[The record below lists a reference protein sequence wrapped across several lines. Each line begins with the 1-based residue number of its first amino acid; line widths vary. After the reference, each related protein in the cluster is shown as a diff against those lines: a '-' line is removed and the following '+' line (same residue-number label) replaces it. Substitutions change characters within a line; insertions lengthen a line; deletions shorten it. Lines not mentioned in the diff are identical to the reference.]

1 MSRMLEVK
9 APKAIEQGSIS
20 FLHRPRVEERA
31 DDTDMQRLLILL
43 SPEDSAFVRLI
54 AIGRKRLPRSSRRSD
69 RFWGFVDL
77 VLTAEDMNAA
87 LGAQMMTGQ
96 RHVPAAQKFASGSY
110 EIEMH
115 GGDAHLRW
123 HVAHIEP
130 SSAAFEMQVEK
141 DADYLLTIAN
151 PDPRAWG
158 LHEVPDLQ
166 RQLFDDL
173 ELHVLLPTRFPATLQ
188 ERFGDRHL
196 LGLDSTEWLDHP
208 GAEIVFIGAGEPGQ
222 RAQVGK

>member
-9 APKAIEQGSIS
+9 APRTIEQGSIS
-20 FLHRPRVEERA
+20 FLHRPRVEESA
-31 DDTDMQRLLILL
+31 DDSDMQRLLILL
-43 SPEDSAFVRLI
+43 SPEESAFERLL
-54 AIGRKRLPRSSRRSD
+54 AIGRRRLPRSSRRSD

-77 VLTAEDMNAA
+77 VLTAEDMSAA
-87 LGAQMMTGQ
+87 LGTQMNIQG
-96 RHVPAAQKFASGSY
+96 HVPAAQKFAGGSY
-110 EIEMH
+110 EICMD

-123 HVAHIEP
+123 HVAHLEP

-141 DADYLLTIAN
+141 DADYILTIAN
-151 PDPRAWG
+151 PDPGAWG

-166 RQLFDDL
+166 RQLFDEL

-188 ERFGDRHL
+188 ERFGNRHL

-208 GAEIVFIGAGEPGQ
+208 GAEIVFIGAGEAGH
-222 RAQVGK
+222 RAHAGK